1 MQLSVDKIMA
11 IEGIIVRHIQRKK
24 REVWR
29 GRDGQTI
36 KYKENELG
44 GKYLVQFNT
53 DQGSVIHFSVK
64 YDGIGDTIPE
74 AFNDYLEKNRPMSSL
89 YP

>member
-1 MQLSVDKIMA
+1 MKI
-11 IEGIIVRHIQRKK
+11 HK
-24 REVWR
+24 
-29 GRDGQTI
+29 
-36 KYKENELG
+36 NELG

-74 AFNDYLEKNRPMSSL
+74 AFNDYLEKNRHMSSL